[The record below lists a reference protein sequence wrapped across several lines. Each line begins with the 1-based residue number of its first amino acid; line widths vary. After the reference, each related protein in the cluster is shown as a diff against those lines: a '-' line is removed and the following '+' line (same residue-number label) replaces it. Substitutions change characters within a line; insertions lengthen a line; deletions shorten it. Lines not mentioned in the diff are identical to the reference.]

1 MDREIGIGIVG
12 CGSIA
17 RWKYA
22 ENLAV
27 LPGASLRAFFGGRA
41 EELRKAWGAPGAVTC
56 GSLEELL
63 GRSDVDAVCICTP
76 NDSHAAITLAAL
88 RAGKHVLCEK
98 PMAVDA
104 ASAEEMVRTAE
115 ESGVFLTV
123 GHQARFYPSAQAL
136 HGELRAGRFGAL
148 YFARASMV
156 RRMGIPTWG
165 RFFDP
170 VVQGDGCQMDLGT
183 HALDLAMWLLDDFEP
198 AYCSAGTFRGPGDM
212 PTAANRWGPWDP
224 AALKVETSAFGQV
237 VMKSGAVLSID
248 TSWALHVPEDRED
261 AITLCGTAAGA
272 EWAPGGYTV
281 SEALPDRLVT
291 TSCRLPEEEQTAN
304 RAQLAD
310 FIGAIRED
318 RPPLVTA
325 RQSLAVVRVL
335 EGLYRSAR
343 ERRPVEF

>member
-1 MDREIGIGIVG
+1 M
-12 CGSIA
+12 
-17 RWKYA
+17 
-22 ENLAV
+22 
-27 LPGASLRAFFGGRA
+27 
-41 EELRKAWGAPGAVTC
+41 TC

-170 VVQGDGCQMDLGT
+170 VVQG
-183 HALDLAMWLLDDFEP
+183 
-198 AYCSAGTFRGPGDM
+198 
-212 PTAANRWGPWDP
+212 AA
-224 AALKVETSAFGQV
+224 A
-237 VMKSGAVLSID
+237 
-248 TSWALHVPEDRED
+248 
-261 AITLCGTAAGA
+261 
-272 EWAPGGYTV
+272 
-281 SEALPDRLVT
+281 
-291 TSCRLPEEEQTAN
+291 
-304 RAQLAD
+304 
-310 FIGAIRED
+310 
-318 RPPLVTA
+318 
-325 RQSLAVVRVL
+325 
-335 EGLYRSAR
+335 
-343 ERRPVEF
+343 